1 LTYKSRIRPVARPTP
16 VPRSSPDC
24 GRRFRR
30 AYVAFVLLSWLAGS
44 LHASPVDSE
53 DPLLAPYWTRPI
65 PAQGPAPA
73 LAADNPV
80 VTDLSA
86 NACRLCHPA
95 QFEHWSGSL
104 HAGALSPGV
113 LGQLGA
119 FDPETQSDCLACHA
133 PRQEVIDLW
142 QGQGLAAAGHL
153 AGVDCATCHVR
164 GHVRHGP
171 RAVEQTP
178 HGPVDPLPL
187 FRQAAFC
194 APCHQFDDTGLSVN
208 GKPLENT
215 YAEWQG
221 SRYAREGVTCQDC
234 HMPDKRHG
242 FKGIHDPETTRRGL
256 LVRAWRVYGG
266 LRVRA
271 GNVGAGHALP
281 TYVTPRILIRLEG
294 ADGANS
300 REHSI
305 ARRMRWTLEAGWE
318 ELADD
323 RLAPDQWIDLDLD
336 LPPAEPGRVVVRV
349 EPDDDYHR
357 RIYPALPELLGER
370 LSTAQRALLARA
382 GELAGRSAYTLYR
395 FACPPWRGLEEP
407 CDAQP

>member
-1 LTYKSRIRPVARPTP
+1 LA
-16 VPRSSPDC
+16 
-24 GRRFRR
+24 
-30 AYVAFVLLSWLAGS
+30 VLFFLAGA
-44 LHASPVDSE
+44 LQASPIASA
-53 DPLLAPYWTRPI
+53 DPLLAPYWARPI
-65 PAQGPAPA
+65 PAQGPAPVP
-73 LAADNPV
+73 AAENPV

-119 FDPETQSDCLACHA
+119 FDPETQRDCLACHA
-133 PRQEVIDLW
+133 PRQESIELW
-142 QGQGLAAAGHL
+142 LGRGLAVAGDL

-171 RAVEQTP
+171 RVVEQTP
-178 HGPVDPLPL
+178 HGLVESLPL

-215 YAEWQG
+215 YFEWRD

-234 HMPDKRHG
+234 HMPDKSHG
-242 FKGIHDPETTRRGL
+242 FKGIHDRETTRRGL
-256 LVRAWRVYGG
+256 EVQAWRVRGG

-271 GNVGAGHALP
+271 ENVGAGHALP

-294 ADGANS
+294 AGGAPS
-300 REHSI
+300 REHVI

-323 RLAPDQWIDLDLD
+323 RLAPDQWIDVSMD
-336 LPPAEPGRVVVRV
+336 LPPEGAGRVEVRV
-349 EPDDDYHR
+349 EPDDDYNR
-357 RIYPALPELLGER
+357 RIYPALPGLLGER
-370 LSTAQRALLARA
+370 LSPAEQALLARA
-382 GELAGRSAYTLYR
+382 GELAGRSAYILYR
-395 FACPPWRGLEEP
+395 FDCPPWRGAEEP
-407 CDAQP
+407 CDEGP

>member
-1 LTYKSRIRPVARPTP
+1 MTYQSRIRPTARAAAAPIG
-16 VPRSSPDC
+16 SSDIVWLL
-24 GRRFRR
+24 RR
-30 AYVAFVLLSWLAGS
+30 ACYAFAVLSGLAGFAHS
-44 LHASPVDSE
+44 SPVDTD
-53 DPLLAPYWTRPI
+53 DPLLTTYWTRPI
-65 PAQGPAPA
+65 PAQGPVRG

-80 VTDLSA
+80 VADLSA
-86 NACRLCHPA
+86 NTCRLCHPA

-119 FDPETQSDCLACHA
+119 FDQETQVECLACHA
-133 PRQEVIDLW
+133 PRQEAIDLW
-142 QGQGLAAAGHL
+142 QGQGLAGASDL
-153 AGVDCATCHVR
+153 VGVDCATCHVR
-164 GHVRHGP
+164 AHQRHGP
-171 RAVEQTP
+171 RAIEQTP
-178 HGPVDPLPL
+178 HGPVAPLPL
-187 FRQAAFC
+187 FRQAGFC

-215 YAEWQG
+215 YVEWQG
-221 SRYAREGVTCQDC
+221 SRYAREGVTCQAC

-256 LVRAWRVYGG
+256 RVQARRVRNG
-266 LRVRA
+266 LQVRA

-294 ADGANS
+294 EGGATS
-300 REHSI
+300 REHVI

-336 LPPAEPGRVVVRV
+336 LPPAESGRVEVRV

-370 LSTAQRALLARA
+370 LSAAERALLARA
-382 GELAGRSAYTLYR
+382 GELAGRNVYTLYR
-395 FACPPWRGLEEP
+395 FVCPPWRGLEEP